1 MFFIHKPI
9 KIIFEYFNNL
19 KYTKMYFTMKI
30 EFENIYVVKLCAFL
44 TDFVLNYDVYAHMS
58 ESGPVH

>member
-1 MFFIHKPI
+1 MPI
-9 KIIFEYFNNL
+9 KNLLKYFNNL

-30 EFENIYVVKLCAFL
+30 EFENIYVVKLCFL
-44 TDFVLNYDVYAHMS
+44 TDFILNYDVYAHMS

>member
-1 MFFIHKPI
+1 
-9 KIIFEYFNNL
+9 
-19 KYTKMYFTMKI
+19 MYFTMKT